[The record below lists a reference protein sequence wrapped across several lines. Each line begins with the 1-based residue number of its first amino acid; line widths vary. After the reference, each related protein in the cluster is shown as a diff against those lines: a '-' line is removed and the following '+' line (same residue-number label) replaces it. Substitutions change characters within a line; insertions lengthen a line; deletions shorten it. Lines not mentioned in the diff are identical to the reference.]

1 MTLTA
6 ENCDA
11 PVKTSNDKAQVCS
24 TLEPAATEP
33 TPNEKP
39 KTPTA
44 ALSVKQATMA
54 GRNVASFHQGRLGAD
69 SFTFARLR
77 AQPRYRHAVRI
88 LLVTWEFP
96 PETVGGVGAHVD
108 GLSKSLAKD
117 GHEVCIFTLAAH
129 GVASDQIVAG
139 VRIIRAN
146 VDLPWLPDDDAVS
159 FVASGNHHL
168 TALFAHLGSWRPDVV
183 HAHDWR
189 SAWAG
194 QSLATMCAVPLVT
207 TFHSTESGRHGGNV
221 PEGNSASIHSVES
234 WIANTSQRV
243 ICCSRFMQREV
254 IDGFELIPD
263 QVQLIPNGVD
273 VDVWSPSGEQDR
285 SMLVLAWGRVQYEKG
300 FQVLAQAIG
309 RLRGRVPGIHC
320 IIAGRG
326 PYLPELQSQVDIEGV
341 SDLVQ
346 LAGYVADDELRTL
359 LHQAGCVVIPS
370 LYEPFGIVALESL
383 AANAPTI
390 VARTGGLAEIME
402 GTETSLMFEPGNA
415 KELATRIERVL
426 MNPSVSNKMQQQ
438 GSEVLH
444 SRFSWDAIARSTIG
458 AYDIARTG
466 L

>member
-1 MTLTA
+1 
-6 ENCDA
+6 
-11 PVKTSNDKAQVCS
+11 
-24 TLEPAATEP
+24 
-33 TPNEKP
+33 
-39 KTPTA
+39 
-44 ALSVKQATMA
+44 
-54 GRNVASFHQGRLGAD
+54 
-69 SFTFARLR
+69 
-77 AQPRYRHAVRI
+77 
-88 LLVTWEFP
+88 
-96 PETVGGVGAHVD
+96 
-108 GLSKSLAKD
+108 
-117 GHEVCIFTLAAH
+117 
-129 GVASDQIVAG
+129 
-139 VRIIRAN
+139 
-146 VDLPWLPDDDAVS
+146 
-159 FVASGNHHL
+159 
-168 TALFAHLGSWRPDVV
+168 
-183 HAHDWR
+183 
-189 SAWAG
+189 
-194 QSLATMCAVPLVT
+194 MCAVPLVT

-234 WIANTSQRV
+234 WIANTSHRV

-254 IDGFELIPD
+254 IDGFELMPD

-309 RLRGRVPGIHC
+309 RLRGRVPGIRC

-402 GTETSLMFEPGNA
+402 GTEASLMFDPGNA

-426 MNPSVSNKMQQQ
+426 MNPHISQNMQAQ
-438 GSEVLH
+438 GAEILH
-444 SRFSWDAIARSTIG
+444 ARFSWDAIARSTVS
-458 AYDIARTG
+458 AYETARDE